1 MKIIIGVS
9 GASGAVLAKRLLE
22 ELKGR
27 KIETHLVISDSAKM
41 IIKHE
46 LGADELAKLEK
57 LATKSYGSM
66 DFYAAISSGSFK
78 TDGMVVI
85 PCSMKTVGAIA
96 NGVAHNLLVRAA
108 EVCLKQE
115 RKVVLVPRE
124 APLSLID
131 LENLVRCKRA
141 GCSIIPPVLAFYPKP
156 ESVDDCVDFVVGKVL
171 DSLNLENTLY
181 KHWEG
186 SERH

>member
-1 MKIIIGVS
+1 MKIVVGVS

-22 ELKGR
+22 ALKKK
-27 KIETHLVISDSAKM
+27 KIETHVVVSDGGEM

-46 LGADELAKLEK
+46 LGPAGMKDISK
-57 LATKSYGSM
+57 LATKVYGPM

-85 PCSMKTVGAIA
+85 PASMKTVGAIA
-96 NGVAHNLLVRAA
+96 HGISHNLLVRAV

-124 APLSLID
+124 APFSLID
-131 LENLVRCKRA
+131 LENLVTCKKA
-141 GCSIIPPVLAFYPKP
+141 GCVIIPPVLAFYPRPKT
-156 ESVDDCVDFVVGKVL
+156 VDDMVDFVVGKVL
-171 DSLNLENTLY
+171 DSLNIDNDLY
-181 KHWEG
+181 KRWE
-186 SERH
+186 